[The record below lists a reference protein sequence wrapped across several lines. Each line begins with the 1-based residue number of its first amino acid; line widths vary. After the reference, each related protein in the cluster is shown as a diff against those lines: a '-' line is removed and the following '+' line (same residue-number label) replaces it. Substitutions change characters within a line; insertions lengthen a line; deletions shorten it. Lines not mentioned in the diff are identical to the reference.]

1 MSTEP
6 EDHDD
11 GLDVDNEPGAAS
23 LTDLKVAQQ
32 RSGLS
37 AGGGQK
43 AGDITDQ
50 LARIKLPGEAELS
63 AQPVQP
69 STPVATPSQPPLRA
83 VRDLDSAETIPPA
96 PPERPRPTEQ
106 LQQATQQVAA
116 SVESNDMGHAE
127 TQQELLS
134 MMDRISAG
142 LSDGIGGDS
151 PPPLADSPIAA
162 EPMAPI
168 AEPTPPP
175 PAAQPTPTAAAPQ
188 PTATPPQQP
197 AAAAPPSQPAAPAP
211 AAPEPPAAPQPEA
224 FSRMPQGLL
233 KYWMSL
239 TNGRKYPSW
248 GNFEQAKIADYWPNS
263 MVLTCGPPDGRGDV
277 TILKVTRIA
286 DQNVTPSASGANRVE
301 YTPMLTEWILSLG
314 KAAAAS
320 GKPMQESD
328 RFPTN
333 EGLVRYQIILLPLS
347 DEQTRIDHVLC
358 HVYRA

>member
-1 MSTEP
+1 MTTEP
-6 EDHDD
+6 KDNNDD
-11 GLDVDNEPGAAS
+11 LGVENEPAAAS

-37 AGGGQK
+37 AAPNQK

-50 LARIKLPGEAELS
+50 LARIKLPGEADLS
-63 AQPVQP
+63 AQPAAAPAPQP
-69 STPVATPSQPPLRA
+69 QPQPQQPGQPPLRA
-83 VRDLDSAETIPPA
+83 VRDLDSADTIPPA

-106 LQQATQQVAA
+106 LQAATREVAA
-116 SVESNDMGHAE
+116 SRNASDMAHAE

-142 LSDGIGGDS
+142 LSGGLSGDG
-151 PPPLADSPIAA
+151 PPPPPMAAAPIAA
-162 EPMAPI
+162 GPMPPEPAPPPPVQP
-168 AEPTPPP
+168 APAQAAPPPP
-175 PAAQPTPTAAAPQ
+175 PAAEPQPAPQ
-188 PTATPPQQP
+188 
-197 AAAAPPSQPAAPAP
+197 
-211 AAPEPPAAPQPEA
+211 AAPEPPPPAQPAAAQQEG
-224 FSRMPQGLL
+224 FSRMPQGML

-248 GNFEQAKIADYWPNS
+248 SNFEPATIAEYWPNS
-263 MVLTCGPPDGRGDV
+263 MVLTCGPQDGRGDV
-277 TILKVTRIA
+277 TISKVTRIA
-286 DQNVTPSASGANRVE
+286 DQNATPSTSGANRVE

-347 DEQTRIDHVLC
+347 DEQARIDHVLC

>member
-6 EDHDD
+6 EDNEDE
-11 GLDVDNEPGAAS
+11 LEVDNEPAAAS

-32 RSGLS
+32 RASLT
-37 AGGGQK
+37 AAANQK

-50 LARIKLPGEAELS
+50 LARIKLPGEADLS
-63 AQPVQP
+63 AQPAP
-69 STPVATPSQPPLRA
+69 PDAPPATAPGQPPLRA

-106 LQQATQQVAA
+106 LQAAGQEFAA
-116 SVESNDMGHAE
+116 SRDASDMAHAE

-142 LSDGIGGDS
+142 LSGGLGD
-151 PPPLADSPIAA
+151 DV
-162 EPMAPI
+162 
-168 AEPTPPP
+168 PPP
-175 PAAQPTPTAAAPQ
+175 PPMAEPPPVAEPPAPQ
-188 PTATPPQQP
+188 PVAAPPPPPEPSPAPPQAP
-197 AAAAPPSQPAAPAP
+197 AAAAPPPEAPEPAAPA
-211 AAPEPPAAPQPEA
+211 AQPEA

-239 TNGRKYPSW
+239 TNSRKYPSW
-248 GNFEQAKIADYWPNS
+248 GDFDPSMIAEYWPNS
-263 MVLTCGPPDGRGDV
+263 MVLTCGPVDGRGDV
-277 TILKVTRIA
+277 TISKVTRIA
-286 DQNVTPSASGANRVE
+286 DQNVTQSASGTNRVE

-347 DEQTRIDHVLC
+347 DGQTRIDHVLC

>member
-1 MSTEP
+1 MTTEP
-6 EDHDD
+6 EDRKDD
-11 GLDVDNEPGAAS
+11 LEVDNEPAAAS

-37 AGGGQK
+37 AAPNQK

-50 LARIKLPGEAELS
+50 LARIKLPGEADLS
-63 AQPVQP
+63 AQPAAAPAPPPSQP
-69 STPVATPSQPPLRA
+69 QPNQPPLRA
-83 VRDLDSAETIPPA
+83 VRDLDSGETMPPA

-106 LQQATQQVAA
+106 LQAATREVAA
-116 SVESNDMGHAE
+116 SRDASDMAHAE

-142 LSDGIGGDS
+142 LSGGLGGDA
-151 PPPLADSPIAA
+151 PPPPPMAAAPIAA
-162 EPMAPI
+162 EPLPPEPAPPPPPVQP
-168 AEPTPPP
+168 APPQAAPQAPPPP
-175 PAAQPTPTAAAPQ
+175 PAAAAPQ
-188 PTATPPQQP
+188 PAPQ
-197 AAAAPPSQPAAPAP
+197 
-211 AAPEPPAAPQPEA
+211 AAPEPPPAKPAPPQEA

-248 GNFEQAKIADYWPNS
+248 ANFEPSTIAEYWPNS
-263 MVLTCGPPDGRGDV
+263 MVLTCGPQDGRGDV
-277 TILKVTRIA
+277 TISKVTRIA
-286 DQNVTPSASGANRVE
+286 DQNATPSTSGANRVE

-347 DEQTRIDHVLC
+347 DEQARIDHVLC

>member
-11 GLDVDNEPGAAS
+11 GLDVDNEPDAAS

-37 AGGGQK
+37 AGSGQK

-69 STPVATPSQPPLRA
+69 TTPVATPSQPPLRA

-96 PPERPRPTEQ
+96 PSERPRPTEQ

-127 TQQELLS
+127 TQQELL
-134 MMDRISAG
+134 
-142 LSDGIGGDS
+142 
-151 PPPLADSPIAA
+151 
-162 EPMAPI
+162 
-168 AEPTPPP
+168 
-175 PAAQPTPTAAAPQ
+175 
-188 PTATPPQQP
+188 
-197 AAAAPPSQPAAPAP
+197 
-211 AAPEPPAAPQPEA
+211 
-224 FSRMPQGLL
+224 
-233 KYWMSL
+233 
-239 TNGRKYPSW
+239 
-248 GNFEQAKIADYWPNS
+248 YWPNS

>member
-1 MSTEP
+1 MSIEP

-11 GLDVDNEPGAAS
+11 DLEVDNEPAAAS
-23 LTDLKVAQQ
+23 LTDLTVAQQ
-32 RSGLS
+32 RSGLT
-37 AGGGQK
+37 AGAGQK

-50 LARIKLPGEAELS
+50 LARIKLPGEADLT
-63 AQPVQP
+63 AQPTQP
-69 STPVATPSQPPLRA
+69 APPTQESDQPPLRA
-83 VRDLDSAETIPPA
+83 VREPDSAGSIPPA

-106 LQQATQQVAA
+106 LQAAGQEFAA
-116 SVESNDMGHAE
+116 SRDASDMAHAE

-142 LSDGIGGDS
+142 LSDGPGGDM
-151 PPPLADSPIAA
+151 PPPLAESPLAA
-162 EPMAPI
+162 EPPPAPTTP
-168 AEPTPPP
+168 EPTPATPQAPPAAAGTPQAAARAAAEPP
-175 PAAQPTPTAAAPQ
+175 PAA
-188 PTATPPQQP
+188 
-197 AAAAPPSQPAAPAP
+197 
-211 AAPEPPAAPQPEA
+211 PAAPQPA
-224 FSRMPQGLL
+224 DFSRMPQGLL

-248 GNFEQAKIADYWPNS
+248 SNFEPAKIAEYWPNS

-277 TILKVTRIA
+277 TISKVTRIA
-286 DQNVTPSASGANRVE
+286 DQNVTPSASGTNRVE

-314 KAAAAS
+314 KAAAS
-320 GKPMQESD
+320 TGKPMQESD